1 MKISF
6 LVTYY
11 NQVNFVKQSLES
23 ILALDI
29 PYEYEILVGDDGST
43 DGTVDEV
50 KKYIKINPY
59 IKVFIMDRDGNT
71 KYDPILRASK
81 NRLNLLEHATG
92 DYYCILDG
100 DDWYTSKTFVKEAI
114 NIMDMNDN
122 VPVCAFNFAWVSTD
136 DIKIQP
142 ISLNCGRISSK
153 EYIET
158 TYTHAAACVFRNVLD
173 EKKLQL
179 IKQTGYFDDESITIT
194 HLDYGDM
201 YYIPKVVL
209 AYRQTGVGVW
219 TGMTKYEKHVLAASQ
234 YDIIVKCSYNYSQEI
249 RKRLFYSLKYIW
261 KTRACFYTELG
272 NEKAGMYI
280 AEAER
285 IGGVLSRIVNFDKLN
300 KKEQYD
306 IKFFMKD
313 TFLFQLIGSIKC
325 VTLFIKK
332 VFKALL
338 PYGIIK
344 LFNKNKRLCI

>member
-1 MKISF
+1 MKMSF

-114 NIMDMNDN
+114 SVMDKDDTIS
-122 VPVCAFNFAWVSTD
+122 VCAFNFVWVSTD
-136 DIKIQP
+136 DIKVQP
-142 ISLNCGRISSK
+142 IRLAGGKVSVK
-153 EYIET
+153 EYLLT
-158 TYTHAAACVFRNVLD
+158 TYTHAAACVFRNVLNY
-173 EKKLQL
+173 KKIQI
-179 IKQTGYFDDESITIT
+179 IKNIGYFDDQDITIS
-194 HLDYGDM
+194 HFNYGSI

-209 AYRQTGVGVW
+209 AYRQTGVSIW
-219 TGMTKYEKHVLAASQ
+219 TSMNEYERHVLDAFH
-234 YDIIVKCSYNYSQEI
+234 YDILIKYMDTYLSVIRERYFASLKFVWRE
-249 RKRLFYSLKYIW
+249 RKRFYQELGSEKANKYFYSAKENGGM
-261 KTRACFYTELG
+261 FYS
-272 NEKAGMYI
+272 I
-280 AEAER
+280 
-285 IGGVLSRIVNFDKLN
+285 INFDALNYKDKKLVKTFLRETLYYKTLSVLMLVFSFG
-300 KKEQYD
+300 KKF
-306 IKFFMKD
+306 IKFLMPYGMI
-313 TFLFQLIGSIKC
+313 Q
-325 VTLFIKK
+325 FIK
-332 VFKALL
+332 F
-338 PYGIIK
+338 I
-344 LFNKNKRLCI
+344 RR